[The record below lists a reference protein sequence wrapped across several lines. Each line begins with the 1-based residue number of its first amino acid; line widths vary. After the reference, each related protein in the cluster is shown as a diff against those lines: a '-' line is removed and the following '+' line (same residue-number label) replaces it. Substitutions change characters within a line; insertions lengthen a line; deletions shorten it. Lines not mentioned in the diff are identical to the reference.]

1 MIYSQKRI
9 NEICEAR
16 NIPISQ
22 VEQACGFSNGY
33 INTERKREFPTDR
46 LFKILDYL
54 GMSYEEFFN
63 VGTKQTQEIETAL
76 TQIKNASQ
84 EVYDVIM
91 RKWTIDDEADENDAY
106 SELQSMMDDEDFRNL
121 MDGYKKMRSNPDK
134 VRTMKSFMSFLNEEG
149 NQFAD

>member
-1 MIYSQKRI
+1 MIYSQQRI
-9 NEICEAR
+9 NEICEAK

-63 VGTKQTQEIETAL
+63 VGTKQTQTIETAL
-76 TQIKNASQ
+76 AQIRGASK
-84 EVYDVIM
+84 EFYDVIM
-91 RKWTIDDEADENDAY
+91 NKWVQDYEEEDETML
-106 SELQSMMDDEDFRNL
+106 ELQSLKDDKDFLAL
-121 MDGYKKMRSNPDK
+121 MNAYKKMTPQQ
-134 VRTMKSFMSFLNEEG
+134 VRVMKNFMKSMTEE
-149 NQFAD
+149 

>member
-63 VGTKQTQEIETAL
+63 VGTKQTQAIETAL
-76 TQIKNASQ
+76 SQIKNASQ

-91 RKWTIDDEADENDAY
+91 HKWAIDDEEDETML
-106 SELQSMMDDEDFRNL
+106 ELQSLKDDKDFLAL
-121 MDGYKKMRSNPDK
+121 MSAYKKMTPQQ
-134 VRTMKSFMSFLNEEG
+134 VRVMKNFMKSMTEE
-149 NQFAD
+149 NDYAD

>member
-9 NEICEAR
+9 NEICEER

-63 VGTKQTQEIETAL
+63 VGTKQTQAIETAL
-76 TQIKNASQ
+76 SQIKNASQ

-91 RKWTIDDEADENDAY
+91 HKWAIDDEEDETML
-106 SELQSMMDDEDFRNL
+106 ELQSLKDDKDFLAL
-121 MDGYKKMRSNPDK
+121 MAAYKKMTPQQ
-134 VRTMKSFMSFLNEEG
+134 VRIMKNFMNSMTEE
-149 NQFAD
+149 